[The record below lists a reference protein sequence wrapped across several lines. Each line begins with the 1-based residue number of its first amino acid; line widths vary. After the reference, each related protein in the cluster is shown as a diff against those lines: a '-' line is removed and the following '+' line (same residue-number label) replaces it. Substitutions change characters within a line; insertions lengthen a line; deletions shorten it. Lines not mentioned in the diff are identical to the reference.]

1 MPFRSCISK
10 INNKFIDNAENIDML
25 IHNLLEYS
33 DNYFKALGTLWN
45 YYRDEINDGANE
57 NDNAGNKIDNRKT
70 IKSIS
75 F

>member
-1 MPFRSCISK
+1 
-10 INNKFIDNAENIDML
+10 ML

-33 DNYFKALGTLWN
+33 ENYFKALGTLWN